1 MCQFCICLCF
11 AFGILHRP
19 SGGTILLRALFL
31 NFVFLFHILSA
42 NCVFLNFVFLG
53 GTILLRALF
62 LAQGRKLLPRGK
74 AVLLSCQ
81 SCNLVFLQSVFFAIC
96 FFFAK
101 RFLFCNVVLYC
112 NLFFVLQCVE
122 LSVLQCGFVLQCGK
136 LSVLQCDAKQTSHFS
151 AICIALHC
159 KQTQASTM
167 CNVQGCQTNRTIL
180 ILLSNQ
186 LYTAGNI
193 YLGKTWLDYQTSCT
207 QFSVGKIYLG

>member
-31 NFVFLFHILSA
+31 NFVFLFHILFA
-42 NCVFLNFVFLG
+42 NFVFLNCVFLNCVFLNCVFLNFVFLG

-136 LSVLQCDAKQTSHFS
+136 LSVLQCDAKQTRHFS
-151 AICIALHC
+151 AICIAHI
-159 KQTQASTM
+159 KTQ
-167 CNVQGCQTNRTIL
+167 
-180 ILLSNQ
+180 
-186 LYTAGNI
+186 
-193 YLGKTWLDYQTSCT
+193 
-207 QFSVGKIYLG
+207 KIYLGWKHVWIICNFYREETGMNLSEKNC

>member
-11 AFGILHRP
+11 VFGILHRP

-31 NFVFLFHILSA
+31 NFVFLCHILSA
-42 NCVFLNFVFLG
+42 NFVFLNCVFLNFVFLG

-81 SCNLVFLQSVFFAIC
+81 SCNMVFLQSAFSLQSGFCFAMWFCIAIC
-96 FFFAK
+96 
-101 RFLFCNVVLYC
+101 
-112 NLFFVLQCVE
+112 FFVLQCVE

-180 ILLSNQ
+180 LSNQ

-193 YLGKTWLDYQTSCT
+193 YLGKTYLDHQTSCT

>member
-81 SCNLVFLQSVFFAIC
+81 SCNLVSFAIC
-96 FFFAK
+96 FFCNLASFAMW
-101 RFLFCNVVLYC
+101 FVFCNVV
-112 NLFFVLQCVE
+112 FVLQC
-122 LSVLQCGFVLQCGK
+122 CF
-136 LSVLQCDAKQTSHFS
+136 
-151 AICIALHC
+151 CIAMWFYF
-159 KQTQASTM
+159 AM
-167 CNVQGCQTNRTIL
+167 WFFCNVMQSKPDTF
-180 ILLSNQ
+180 LLSALRILKRKRYILVENMFG
-186 LYTAGNI
+186 LFAISTEKK
-193 YLGKTWLDYQTSCT
+193 LG
-207 QFSVGKIYLG
+207 